1 VGDLATAYTDG
12 WTYAGRYSQF
22 RQARHGRP
30 ASRVPAER
38 FVVFAQDHDQIG
50 NRAQGERLSALVG
63 TDSLMVAAAATLCSP
78 FVPLLFMGE
87 EYGERAPFP
96 YFTSHTDPELADA
109 VRRGRAA
116 EFADLVG
123 QASTP
128 LDPQDEA
135 TFRAAVLDRSQAK
148 AEPHASLLAW
158 HRTLLALR
166 REVPALAARSF
177 AGTSAVA
184 DETARVLVVHR
195 EADDDAV
202 IVVLAF
208 AGGDAPV
215 TATVEVG
222 SARWR
227 VLLDSHAD
235 RAGGAPIVVEAAEG
249 RDTLSLRRP
258 PRSVLLL
265 RRSA

>member
-1 VGDLATAYTDG
+1 
-12 WTYAGRYSQF
+12 
-22 RQARHGRP
+22 
-30 ASRVPAER
+30 
-38 FVVFAQDHDQIG
+38 
-50 NRAQGERLSALVG
+50 
-63 TDSLMVAAAATLCSP
+63 
-78 FVPLLFMGE
+78 
-87 EYGERAPFP
+87 
-96 YFTSHTDPELADA
+96 
-109 VRRGRAA
+109 
-116 EFADLVG
+116 
-123 QASTP
+123 
-128 LDPQDEA
+128 
-135 TFRAAVLDRSQAK
+135 
-148 AEPHASLLAW
+148 LLAW